1 MKGLGSKSE
10 QQAEIYH
17 CPHHTD
23 KGVITDIFKVF
34 PRAVDTLVWRW
45 VLEGKAQ
52 VVYLSSWAA

>member
-34 PRAVDTLVWRW
+34 PRAVDTHIGV
-45 VLEGKAQ
+45 EMGIGG
-52 VVYLSSWAA
+52 